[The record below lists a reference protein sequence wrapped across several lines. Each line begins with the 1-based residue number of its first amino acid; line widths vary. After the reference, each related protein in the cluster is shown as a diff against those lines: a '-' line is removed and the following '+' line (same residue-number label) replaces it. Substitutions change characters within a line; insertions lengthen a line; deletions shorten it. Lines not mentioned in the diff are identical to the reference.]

1 LLVVLIID
9 PAPVRGYRGGAV
21 AECVVLMADGF
32 AALVF
37 LGDRT

>member
-1 LLVVLIID
+1 MVVD
-9 PAPVRGYRGGAV
+9 PAPVRGDGGDAV
-21 AECVVLMADGF
+21 AECVVFMADGL